1 MNDKVY
7 ILTDETNA
15 YDILG
20 INFIIQSY
28 FELTGNVIKVF
39 HTELDAQTYLETI
52 FYNFIEFLIKNEMKI
67 NKISMEKI
75 QNFHNS
81 IDICIVDLCF
91 DTCLYGSKSYMRW
104 YIRSYEIN

>member
-39 HTELDAQTYLETI
+39 HTELDA
-52 FYNFIEFLIKNEMKI
+52 
-67 NKISMEKI
+67 
-75 QNFHNS
+75 
-81 IDICIVDLCF
+81 
-91 DTCLYGSKSYMRW
+91 
-104 YIRSYEIN
+104 